1 MHSDQDPIVAIA
13 TAPGRGG
20 VGIIRLSG
28 NDKTILALIGKLFGE
43 ESSITPRFAHYRV
56 FKDNN
61 NDVIDDG
68 LVLYFKEPK
77 SYTGES
83 TLELQAHGGPVV
95 LQVLLSRVLELGKE
109 YGLRLAEPGEFTR
122 RAFLNGRLDLSQAEA
137 VADLIDATT
146 ESAARA
152 ASRSLRGLF
161 SKQVHELGDQII
173 ELRALIEAI
182 LDFPEEEIDFIK
194 STQAKERLDQIL
206 SDFNHLIEQS
216 KQGAILREGIKVV
229 LVGSPNVGKSS
240 LMNMLSGDDVAIV
253 TDVAGTTR
261 DKIEY
266 GIQIHGVAIRL
277 IDTAGIRETNDKVET
292 IGIERTFQAI
302 EDADVVIHLLDATH
316 SVNEQEGKKILEKVM
331 RRVHRNVPIIN
342 ILNKCDIAHD
352 IEEVDSSVLKI
363 SAKTGYG
370 IDSLKNKLLEIVG
383 WTNNQEPIF
392 LARERHIQAL
402 NLTGEHLDKAGQFLL
417 LNDPPLD
424 LVAEELRLANESLGE
439 IIGVTTPDDILGLI
453 FSRFCIG
460 K

>member
-1 MHSDQDPIVAIA
+1 
-13 TAPGRGG
+13 
-20 VGIIRLSG
+20 
-28 NDKTILALIGKLFGE
+28 
-43 ESSITPRFAHYRV
+43 
-56 FKDNN
+56 
-61 NDVIDDG
+61 
-68 LVLYFKEPK
+68 
-77 SYTGES
+77 
-83 TLELQAHGGPVV
+83 
-95 LQVLLSRVLELGKE
+95 
-109 YGLRLAEPGEFTR
+109 
-122 RAFLNGRLDLSQAEA
+122 
-137 VADLIDATT
+137 
-146 ESAARA
+146 
-152 ASRSLRGLF
+152 
-161 SKQVHELGDQII
+161 
-173 ELRALIEAI
+173 
-182 LDFPEEEIDFIK
+182 
-194 STQAKERLDQIL
+194 
-206 SDFNHLIEQS
+206 
-216 KQGAILREGIKVV
+216 
-229 LVGSPNVGKSS
+229 
-240 LMNMLSGDDVAIV
+240 
-253 TDVAGTTR
+253 
-261 DKIEY
+261 
-266 GIQIHGVAIRL
+266 VAIRL

-402 NLTGEHLDKAGQFLL
+402 NSTGEHLDKAGQFLL

>member
-1 MHSDQDPIVAIA
+1 MRYEELTIE
-13 TAPGRGG
+13 GRNA
-20 VGIIRLSG
+20 VLEAFRSG
-28 NDKTILALIGKLFGE
+28 KTIDKL
-43 ESSITPRFAHYRV
+43 YV
-56 FKDNN
+56 L
-61 NDVIDDG
+61 DG
-68 LVLYFKEPK
+68 C
-77 SYTGES
+77 
-83 TLELQAHGGPVV
+83 QDGP
-95 LQVLLSRVLELGKE
+95 
-109 YGLRLAEPGEFTR
+109 
-122 RAFLNGRLDLSQAEA
+122 
-137 VADLIDATT
+137 
-146 ESAARA
+146 
-152 ASRSLRGLF
+152 
-161 SKQVHELGDQII
+161 
-173 ELRALIEAI
+173 
-182 LDFPEEEIDFIK
+182 IK
-194 STQAKERLDQIL
+194 SIAREARKQDTIINYVTKERLDQIL
-206 SDFNHLIEQS
+206 SDFSHLIEQS

-266 GIQIHGVAIRL
+266 DIQIQGVAIRL

-402 NLTGEHLDKAGQFLL
+402 NSTGEHLDKAGQFLL
-417 LNDPPLD
+417 LNDQPLD